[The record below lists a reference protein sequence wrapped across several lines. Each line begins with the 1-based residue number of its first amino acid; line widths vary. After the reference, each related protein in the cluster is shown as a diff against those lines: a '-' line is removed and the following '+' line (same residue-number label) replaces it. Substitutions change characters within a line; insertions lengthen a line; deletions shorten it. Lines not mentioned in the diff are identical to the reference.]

1 MAQPFTGLYEHR
13 KRSSNQLDTY
23 KNHKPQTTNH
33 LMDVYRYVPTLALTR
48 LHDFGKASTM
58 STPLCAVLGW
68 FLGLGDRRNTPVLCR
83 RLVPDRV
90 RIFGFWF
97 FWWFFFCDTPSET
110 PDLDLNLI
118 WR

>member
-33 LMDVYRYVPTLALTR
+33 KPSHGCLSVPTLALTR
-48 LHDFGKASTM
+48 LDVFGKASTM

-90 RIFGFWF
+90 RIFGF
-97 FWWFFFCDTPSET
+97 
-110 PDLDLNLI
+110 
-118 WR
+118 

>member
-1 MAQPFTGLYEHR
+1 
-13 KRSSNQLDTY
+13 
-23 KNHKPQTTNH
+23 
-33 LMDVYRYVPTLALTR
+33 
-48 LHDFGKASTM
+48 M

-90 RIFGFWF
+90 RILVFGFGF
-97 FWWFFFCDTPSET
+97 LFFFFGDTPSET